1 MPIPKLFVDR
11 SAWVAICDSRD
22 DCHPSALAF
31 NRKIARKVTIVITNY
46 ILDETY
52 TMLLNNAGYTP
63 TLDFQRKLD
72 IFIQEG
78 VVEVIWITPEIAQQA
93 WVIFER
99 FNTDKQ
105 WSFSDCTSYVVMQE
119 QGITD
124 VFTFDHHFSQMG
136 FNRLP

>member
-1 MPIPKLFVDR
+1 MPIPKLFVDP

-22 DCHPSALAF
+22 DCHQPALVF
-31 NRKIARKVTIVITNY
+31 NRKIARKFTLVVTNY
-46 ILDETY
+46 ILDEIY
-52 TMLLNNAGYTP
+52 TLLLNNAGYTK
-63 TLDFQRKLD
+63 TLDFQRTLE
-72 IFIQEG
+72 ILIQEG
-78 VVEVIWITPEIAQQA
+78 VVELIWITPEVARQA

-105 WSFSDCTSYVVMQE
+105 WSFTDCTSYVVMQE

-124 VFTFDHHFSQMG
+124 VFTFDRHFSQMG